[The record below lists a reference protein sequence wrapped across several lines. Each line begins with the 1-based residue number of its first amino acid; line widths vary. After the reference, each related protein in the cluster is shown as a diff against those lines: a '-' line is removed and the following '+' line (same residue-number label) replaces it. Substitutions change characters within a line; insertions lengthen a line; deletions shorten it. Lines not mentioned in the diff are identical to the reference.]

1 MFTSEEDY
9 VIMSKDKTI
18 AARGDDMIKQE
29 MIAMLLAGGR
39 GSRLEFAL

>member
-1 MFTSEEDY
+1 MFTSEKDY
-9 VIMSKDKTI
+9 VIMDEDKTI
-18 AARGDDMIKQE
+18 IARGDDMIKQE